1 MNKNDSNIYDVRMR
15 GSGLHSFKN
24 WQISRDDIKTPDL
37 NVFRHPIGYDNSFG
51 VEKRMGNF

>member
-1 MNKNDSNIYDVRMR
+1 MRSLRMR
-15 GSGLHSFKN
+15 SFKN
-24 WQISRDDIKTPDL
+24 RQISCDDIKTPDL